1 MPPLKKPLVLG
12 NKGVS
17 MSQVEHSG
25 SKRIL
30 LMIFAAVALV
40 ILLMYM
46 QGSFESKVDPGVTKQ
61 DKPLKLP
68 PNSTVLVEKK
78 QVDDVMAWP
87 GTVKSKT
94 VANISAK
101 MTARILEIK
110 VHAGD
115 KVKKGDVIARLDER
129 DVRDQEQTALAAL
142 AGANALA
149 SKAKADE
156 QRIRSLY
163 GKEAATREN
172 LDGVVS
178 QAKQAQ
184 AGVNQASS
192 VVNEVRAHLADT
204 ILLAPFDGS
213 VLKRLKE
220 PGDMALPG
228 SPLVSVQTEQGLR
241 LEADVP
247 TSCAG
252 QFYSGMSVT
261 VRIDALSKTVN
272 AQIDEI
278 SPEVDPQTRTQLIKI
293 SLPALTGLQP
303 GFFGWMEQA
312 CNQHDALIIPASA
325 VQHIGQLEM
334 VQVLIDG
341 QAQTRHIRTA
351 KKFGEQIE
359 VVSGLH
365 AGETVILQPA
375 QVQ

>member
-1 MPPLKKPLVLG
+1 M
-12 NKGVS
+12 
-17 MSQVEHSG
+17 

-30 LMIFAAVALV
+30 LMAIAAAALV

-46 QGSFESKVDPGVTKQ
+46 QGSFESKVAPGVTKLEN
-61 DKPLKLP
+61 PVKLP

-94 VANISAK
+94 VANIAAK

-115 KVKKGDVIARLDER
+115 KVRKGEVIARLDER

-142 AGANALA
+142 AGANAQA

-156 QRIRSLY
+156 QRIRSLFS
-163 GKEAATREN
+163 KEAATREN
-172 LDGVVS
+172 LDGVVA

-192 VVNEVRAHLADT
+192 VVNEVRSHLADT
-204 ILLAPFDGS
+204 LLLAPFDGT
-213 VLKRLKE
+213 VVKRLQE

-228 SPLVSVQTEQGLR
+228 APLVSVQTEQGLR

-247 TSCAG
+247 SSCAE
-252 QFYSGMSVT
+252 QFHNGMPVT
-261 VRIDALSKTVN
+261 VRIDALAKTVT
-272 AQIDEI
+272 ASIEEI

-293 SLPALTGLQP
+293 SLPALAGLQP

-312 CNQHDALIIPASA
+312 CNQHDALVIPTSA
-325 VQHIGQLEM
+325 VQHIGQLEV
-334 VQVLIDG
+334 VQVLVDG
-341 QAQTRHIRTA
+341 QPQTRHIRTA
-351 KKFGEQIE
+351 KKFSEQIE